1 MTAKKIA
8 VASGPVSDKR
18 RREIEVSFDFGDD
31 WKAMVAKFGERI
43 AYEHAL
49 DNMVIALQGM
59 VRAKMKKT
67 GKDRVTDAAIIAAVK
82 NWKPGGRVLD
92 PTKRVGRITRDVS
105 KLDDK
110 AKKALM
116 AQLQRDL
123 EGRKPVLRKAPKVE
137 TPMAPPAPAT
147 ESETTNV

>member
-1 MTAKKIA
+1 M
-8 VASGPVSDKR
+8 
-18 RREIEVSFDFGDD
+18 EISYDFGDNMGE
-31 WKAMVAKFGERI
+31 MVKKFGDRI
-43 AYEHAL
+43 VYEHAL

-59 VRAKMKKT
+59 CRAKMKKQ
-67 GKDRVTDAAIIAAVK
+67 GKDRVADATIIAAVK
-82 NWKPGGRVLD
+82 NWKPGGRVID

-123 EGRKPVLRKAPKVE
+123 EGKKPVLRKAPKVE
-137 TPMAPPAPAT
+137 TPVAP
-147 ESETTNV
+147 SEEQTTNA